1 MNGRVS
7 VLISCFNRAQWI
19 EEAIA
24 SAYDQ
29 SHPPAE
35 VIVVDDGSTDGSWEL
50 LQALREQRFPR
61 LRILCHPGR
70 INCGENVTRA
80 AAVAAATG
88 DFLAFLDSDDRF
100 APGKLEQQLRAFA
113 AHPSLVLCHTAI
125 EVIGDR
131 DKAAF
136 FEASLAGSP
145 EVPYQLRR
153 QSDYL
158 RRCRICLSSVLVRR
172 AALERIRFAF
182 IPAAMGY
189 PDYLCWCLLAA
200 TGPFLFLPE
209 RLTAY
214 RVHSD
219 SHTSSLSVYGET
231 LSAAAYFGRRLKARY
246 AMLELLLVLLVR
258 SESWPHGLR
267 VLAAALEQLRLILV
281 DYLWDPAPDPTDRL
295 GRHSVPVNGVVRALF
310 LPFALVRRVAAGLEG
325 LKRLAGAA
333 PQALGPPP

>member
-7 VLISCFNRAQWI
+7 VLISCFNRLDWI

-24 SAYDQ
+24 SAYGQ

-50 LQALREQRFPR
+50 LHALRDNRYPT

-80 AAVAAATG
+80 TAVAAATG

-100 APGKLEQQLRAFA
+100 APGKLEQQLRAFE

-131 DKAAF
+131 SKADF

-145 EVPYQLRR
+145 QSPYWLRR

-158 RRCRICLSSVLVRR
+158 KRCRLCLSSVLVRR
-172 AALERIRFAF
+172 AALQRIRFAF

-189 PDYLCWCLLAA
+189 PDWLCWCLLAA

-209 RLTAY
+209 RLTLY
-214 RVHSD
+214 RVHSA
-219 SHTSSLSVYGET
+219 SHTASLSVVGET
-231 LSAAAYFGRRLKARY
+231 LPAAEDFARRLKARY
-246 AMLELLLVLLVR
+246 AKLEFLLVLLVR

-267 VLAAALEQLRLILV
+267 VLAALLEQLRLILL
-281 DYLWDPAPDPTDRL
+281 DYTWDPAPDPTDRL
-295 GRHSVPVNGVVRALF
+295 GTHGVPLNGVVRALF
-310 LPFALVRRVAAGLEG
+310 LPFSLVRRGAAGLEG
-325 LKRLAGAA
+325 LKRLVRAA
-333 PQALGPPP
+333 S

>member
-7 VLISCFNRAQWI
+7 VLISCFNRIDWI

-24 SAYDQ
+24 SAYGQ

-50 LQALREQRFPR
+50 LQALRNDRFPA

-80 AAVAAATG
+80 TAVAAATG

-100 APGKLEQQLRAFA
+100 ASGKLEQQLKAFE

-131 DKAAF
+131 SKADF

-145 EVPYQLRR
+145 QSPYWLRR

-158 RRCRICLSSVLVRR
+158 KRCRICLSSVLVRR

-189 PDYLCWCLLAA
+189 PDWLCWCLLAA
-200 TGPFLFLPE
+200 YGPFLFLPE
-209 RLTAY
+209 RLTHY
-214 RVHSD
+214 RVHTG

-231 LSAAAYFGRRLKARY
+231 LSAAEYFGRSLKVRY
-246 AMLELLLVLLVR
+246 ARLEFLLVLLVR
-258 SESWPHGLR
+258 SQSWPHGLR
-267 VLAAALEQLRLILV
+267 VLAAALEQLRLILLA
-281 DYLWDPAPDPTDRL
+281 YLWDPAPDPTDRL
-295 GRHSVPVNGVVRALF
+295 GTHCVPVNGVVRAIF
-310 LPFALVRRVAAGLEG
+310 LPYTLVRGCAASLQ
-325 LKRLAGAA
+325 RLIRRF
-333 PQALGPPP
+333 